1 MTCQC
6 SANAV
11 SLIGSISQKR
21 FGIVCSA
28 PKIVG
33 CSAPKMV
40 VNVLLLC
47 MLYLLNRFLLF

>member
-1 MTCQC
+1 VIMKCFESTGQC

-11 SLIGSISQKR
+11 SFFGSTIQGR
-21 FGIVCSA
+21 LDI
-28 PKIVG
+28 I

-47 MLYLLNRFLLF
+47 MLYMLNRFLLF

>member
-1 MTCQC
+1 MTGQC

-11 SLIGSISQKR
+11 SLLGSVSQEQL
-21 FGIVCSA
+21 GIV
-28 PKIVG
+28 

-47 MLYLLNRFLLF
+47 MLYMLNRFLLF